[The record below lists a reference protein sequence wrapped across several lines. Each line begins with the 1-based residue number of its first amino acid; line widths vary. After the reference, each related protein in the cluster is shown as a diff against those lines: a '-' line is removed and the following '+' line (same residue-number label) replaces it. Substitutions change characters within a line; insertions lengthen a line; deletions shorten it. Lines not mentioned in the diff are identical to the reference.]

1 MQNFDPNHE
10 IEKFRNTDV
19 TKWRS
24 ELQKYSTD
32 DLQIMTAI
40 LMLTVFQAREKL
52 ADVKQY
58 ILQRRV

>member
-1 MQNFDPNHE
+1 MKEFNPHNE

-19 TKWRS
+19 SQWRT

-32 DLQIMTAI
+32 DLKIMMAI

-52 ADVKQY
+52 DIVRQY
-58 ILQRRV
+58 IG